1 MLTGLERG
9 EFFLEYLPIVDLAE
23 GRCTGAEALVRWRR
37 ATGVVQPADFIPLAQ
52 NTIVSGLLTY
62 WVFDTVMAEM
72 GDWLRTNPNAC
83 LAVNVPPE
91 ILGRAGMLYAA
102 KKCGLIEFA
111 SQIVLELTER
121 GVPDLLGLDA
131 WNFAKK
137 MGVRTA
143 LDDLTLLGGTNLAI
157 LGRAH
162 FDIIKLDRSLVAEI
176 SPECSDPNW
185 LAGIT
190 ALVRSSQLQV
200 IAEGVETQQQ
210 VMKLREAGIQEA
222 QGFYFS
228 PPIPAALFIDYYR
241 EARHSLPNQPLQQ
254 PGGV

>member
-1 MLTGLERG
+1 
-9 EFFLEYLPIVDLAE
+9 
-23 GRCTGAEALVRWRR
+23 
-37 ATGVVQPADFIPLAQ
+37 
-52 NTIVSGLLTY
+52 
-62 WVFDTVMAEM
+62 
-72 GDWLRTNPNAC
+72 
-83 LAVNVPPE
+83 
-91 ILGRAGMLYAA
+91 MLYAA

-176 SPECSDPNW
+176 SPENSDPNW